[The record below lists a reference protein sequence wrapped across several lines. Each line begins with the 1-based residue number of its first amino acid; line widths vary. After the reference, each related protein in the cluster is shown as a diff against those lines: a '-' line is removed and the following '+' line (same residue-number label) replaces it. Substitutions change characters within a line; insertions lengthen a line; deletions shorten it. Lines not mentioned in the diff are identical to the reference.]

1 MLIIIKGRQRLGKTR
16 SELEKNLRKEWGS
29 AALSPEQVDKCRYL
43 ERKTERA
50 WQDSEVI
57 DSVK

>member
-29 AALSPEQVDKCRYL
+29 AALTSEQVDKCRFV
-43 ERKTERA
+43 EKKIGVN
-50 WQDSEVI
+50 WVNSETI
-57 DSVK
+57 DRVR